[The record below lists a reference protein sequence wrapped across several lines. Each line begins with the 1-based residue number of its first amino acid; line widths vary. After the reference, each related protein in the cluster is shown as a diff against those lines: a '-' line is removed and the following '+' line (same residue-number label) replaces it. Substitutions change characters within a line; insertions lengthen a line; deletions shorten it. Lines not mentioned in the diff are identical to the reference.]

1 MFILLLVLELI
12 NLPLSLRKA
21 VSSEAVADSVSV
33 WVCTVAG
40 GCMPEMT
47 DLLDLL
53 HVCEVQGKINTLL

>member
-21 VSSEAVADSVSV
+21 VSSEAAADSVGV
-33 WVCTVAG
+33 GVCTVAG

-47 DLLDLL
+47 DLQVLL